1 MKKLLLVCCM
11 VILGAG
17 VVNARDLKIGIVDS
31 QAILA
36 NFEAYSNAMSILQE
50 EKTGWDRQ
58 ITDLETSIQSAQ
70 QEYQTQ
76 SSMMTEDWK
85 RQKEAAIEQLINE
98 YQSLQMEIYNEQN
111 GLLLQRHSQL
121 VDPIIGKINDAI
133 AQVSNEGGYDL
144 VLDNSA
150 SAMSVIV
157 YLSDDAQDVNLSE
170 RVLEVLRETN

>member
-1 MKKLLLVCCM
+1 MKKLLLVCCI
-11 VILGAG
+11 VVLGAG
-17 VVNARDLKIGIVDS
+17 VMNARDLKIGIVDS

-36 NFEAYSNAMSILQE
+36 NYEEYNNAMSILQE
-50 EKTGWDRQ
+50 EKIGWDRQ
-58 ITDLETSIQSAQ
+58 ITDLETSIQTAQ

-76 SSMMTEDWK
+76 ASMMTEDWK
-85 RQKEAAIEQLINE
+85 RQKEAAIEQLLNE
-98 YQSLQMEIYNEQN
+98 YQSLQVEIYNEQN

-121 VDPIIGKINDAI
+121 VDPIIGNINEAI
-133 AQVSNEGGYDL
+133 ASVSNEGGYDL

-170 RVLEVLRETN
+170 RVLEVLRENN

>member
-1 MKKLLLVCCM
+1 
-11 VILGAG
+11 
-17 VVNARDLKIGIVDS
+17 VDS

-36 NFEAYSNAMSILQE
+36 NYEEYNNAMSILQE
-50 EKTGWDRQ
+50 EKIGWDRQ
-58 ITDLETSIQSAQ
+58 ITDLETSIQTAQ

-76 SSMMTEDWK
+76 ASMMTEDWK
-85 RQKEAAIEQLINE
+85 RQKEAAIEQLLNE
-98 YQSLQMEIYNEQN
+98 YQSLQVEIYNEQN

-121 VDPIIGKINDAI
+121 VDPIIGNINEAI
-133 AQVSNEGGYDL
+133 ASVSNEGGYDL

-170 RVLEVLRETN
+170 RVLEVLRENN